1 MECLGLVQAG
11 QGAALDRTRGR
22 DHVTASCFVLSP
34 DLGQVLLTLHRKVG
48 LWLQLGGHLQAGD
61 ATVIDA
67 ARREAR
73 EESGIA
79 GLDLATHDLVDL
91 ERQDVGHALTA
102 CSVHWDAG
110 YLAIADRRTPTI
122 DQRREP
128 TAAVVADRPATR
140 RRAAHPGAAD
150 RTRGRGRSGS
160 ARIAPGAV
168 RRCAPLGR
176 PPPMVVE
183 IFPVQLAGAAGMA
196 AWRCPLMPR

>member
-22 DHVTASCFVLSP
+22 DHVTASSFVLSP
-34 DLGQVLLTLHRKVG
+34 DLGQALLTLHRKVG

-79 GLDLATHDLVDL
+79 GLDLATHDLIDL
-91 ERQDVGHALTA
+91 ERQEVGHALTA

-122 DQRREP
+122 ISAESRQLQWWPIAQLPADVPP
-128 TAAVVADRPATR
+128 TLAQ
-140 RRAAHPGAAD
+140 
-150 RTRGRGRSGS
+150 
-160 ARIAPGAV
+160 RIARAV
-168 RRCAPLGR
+168 E
-176 PPPMVVE
+176 V
-183 IFPVQLAGAAGMA
+183 AAG
-196 AWRCPLMPR
+196 LLG